1 MSSKLLLG
9 SLASS
14 RLNKRRRDRKGSSNG
29 LLDFQVELNPNYTRA
44 DHLGE
49 MVERLETC
57 INEPLRLILSAPP
70 RHGKTQLI
78 LTLIVM
84 YLKAHP
90 DKLVAYCTY
99 SSQLA
104 ESNSRQ
110 IRQMAKAAG
119 LQFSDSSKAA
129 HEWRLAQGGGL
140 IAVGVSGPLTGYG
153 ISLLVVD
160 DPHRSRAE
168 AESPKIRQNVFEWWT
183 STAMSRLEPGAS
195 AIVTHCIAEDEPILM
210 ADGSWRSV
218 QTVAPG
224 MAVVGLEAGKFVSR
238 QVTAAKQSGVDPIW
252 TIKTPRKVLRTND
265 RHPVLTESGEWA
277 KVKDLKIGDRIRV
290 VDVGVGAETVD
301 PEFAWFFGFMIG
313 DGWVTDWERNNK
325 LPSGGVSRSRSWCV
339 CVARCIYEDRNER
352 ACAMLEQLSG
362 RKPKLTK
369 FGYYRVDCN
378 ALGRKLQSLGIGKGA
393 WNKRIPEWV
402 FKLTP
407 ELKREFLRGYAAAD
421 GAYAPRTTDS
431 FIVAS
436 CNKALIDDTRLLAIS
451 AGIRV
456 TKISQS
462 SQMVKAPHSKEPK
475 LSTMFK
481 VTLNFSGAIDQHEEV
496 ISISV
501 GAPAPVYDLTVEGA
515 ENFVTSG
522 ICTHNTRWHQDDLT
536 GTLLKESAADWQYVN
551 LKAISD
557 DGKPLW
563 PLRYDLAALEKRRKD
578 VGEYEWAALYMGDP
592 RPKGGA
598 VFKNTNVYLQADDI
612 RWLIEHSASDRC
624 KCASCCGYRKLPI
637 AFKRIAIGLD
647 LAYTEDTYADYSV
660 AIVLGLGIDN
670 RFYVLDCVR
679 AQCELPTFIQKLKV
693 LRQTYTDAKM
703 FWYTGGQEK
712 EIARQIKASGL
723 PIQTEK
729 ALADKFVRAQDVAA
743 AWNDNMILVPEG
755 GEKYPWVNKFLSEV
769 LSFTGIGD
777 THDDDVDALAAAYMR
792 LKVHTGGVRRNGT
805 NRVLPF

>member
-14 RLNKRRRDRKGSSNG
+14 RLSKRRQARKGSADG
-29 LLDFQVELNPNYTRA
+29 LLDFQVELNPSYTRA
-44 DHLGE
+44 DHLGSI
-49 MVERLETC
+49 VPRLETC
-57 INEPLRLILSAPP
+57 LTEPLRLLLSAPP

-78 LTLIVM
+78 FALIVL
-84 YLKAHP
+84 YLKKNP

-99 SSQLA
+99 SSELA

-110 IRQMAKAAG
+110 IREMARAAG
-119 LQFSDSSKAA
+119 LQFSSSSKAA
-129 HEWRLAQGGGL
+129 HEWRLVQGGGL
-140 IAVGVSGPLTGYG
+140 IAVGVSGPLTGRG
-153 ISLLVVD
+153 VHLLIVD

-265 RHPVLTESGEWA
+265 RHPVLTESGEWV

-378 ALGRKLQSLGIGKGA
+378 ALGRKLQTLGIGKGA

-522 ICTHNTRWHQDDLT
+522 ICTHNTRWHADDLT
-536 GTLLKESAADWQYVN
+536 GTLIKESDADWEYVN
-551 LKAISD
+551 LPAISD

-563 PLRYDLAALEKRRKD
+563 PLRYNLDDLAKRRKD
-578 VGEYEWAALYMGDP
+578 VGEYEWSALYMGDP
-592 RPKGGA
+592 RPRGGA
-598 VFKNTNVYLQADDI
+598 VFKNTNVYLHGDDP
-612 RWLIEHSASDRC
+612 RWLSERAPI
-624 KCASCCGYRKLPI
+624 GYQKLPI
-637 AFKRIAIGLD
+637 AFKRIAIGID
-647 LAYTEDTYADYSV
+647 LAYTAKTYSDYSV
-660 AIVLGLGIDN
+660 AVVLGHGIDD

-679 AQCELPTFIQKLKV
+679 AQCELPAFIQELKA
-693 LRQTYTDAKM
+693 LRLKYTDAKM
-703 FWYTGGQEK
+703 FWYTGGQEE

-723 PIQTEK
+723 PIKTEK
-729 ALADKFVRAQDVAA
+729 ALVDKFVRAQDTAA
-743 AWNDNMILVPEG
+743 SWNAGMILVPEG
-755 GEKYPWVNKFLSEV
+755 GPRFPWVNKFLSQV

-805 NRVLPF
+805 QRVLPF

>member
-1 MSSKLLLG
+1 MSSKSSLA

-14 RLNKRRRDRKGSSNG
+14 RLNKRRRERKGSSNG

-195 AIVTHCIAEDEPILM
+195 AIVTH
-210 ADGSWRSV
+210 
-218 QTVAPG
+218 
-224 MAVVGLEAGKFVSR
+224 
-238 QVTAAKQSGVDPIW
+238 
-252 TIKTPRKVLRTND
+252 
-265 RHPVLTESGEWA
+265 
-277 KVKDLKIGDRIRV
+277 
-290 VDVGVGAETVD
+290 
-301 PEFAWFFGFMIG
+301 
-313 DGWVTDWERNNK
+313 
-325 LPSGGVSRSRSWCV
+325 
-339 CVARCIYEDRNER
+339 
-352 ACAMLEQLSG
+352 
-362 RKPKLTK
+362 
-369 FGYYRVDCN
+369 
-378 ALGRKLQSLGIGKGA
+378 
-393 WNKRIPEWV
+393 
-402 FKLTP
+402 
-407 ELKREFLRGYAAAD
+407 
-421 GAYAPRTTDS
+421 
-431 FIVAS
+431 
-436 CNKALIDDTRLLAIS
+436 
-451 AGIRV
+451 
-456 TKISQS
+456 
-462 SQMVKAPHSKEPK
+462 
-475 LSTMFK
+475 
-481 VTLNFSGAIDQHEEV
+481 
-496 ISISV
+496 
-501 GAPAPVYDLTVEGA
+501 
-515 ENFVTSG
+515 
-522 ICTHNTRWHQDDLT
+522 TRWHQDDLT

-612 RWLIEHSASDRC
+612 RWLIEHAATDRC

-660 AIVLGLGIDN
+660 AIVLGLGTDN

-679 AQCELPTFIQKLKV
+679 AQCELPTFIQKLKL

-729 ALADKFVRAQDVAA
+729 AVADKFVRAQDVAA

-792 LKVHTGGVRRNGT
+792 LKVHTGGVRRTGT